1 MMSNSASRLLS
12 EHFNRLSDH
21 GGAVERGI
29 FCDVVE
35 TLYGP
40 SHGMQGN
47 TALIAFLNDQ
57 QRKGVKVTVF
67 SSDPGGLMGMVLED
81 MGLDPALAENIRHK
95 KEFKG
100 KTLELV
106 IDDMPPDYFKMVT
119 HWNPLHAPTKQF
131 LTSPVAKLALK
142 R

>member
-1 MMSNSASRLLS
+1 MSDSASHLIS
-12 EHFNRLSDH
+12 EHFNRLADH
-21 GGAVERGI
+21 GGPVEKGI

-40 SHGMQGN
+40 SYGFQGN
-47 TALIAFLNDQ
+47 KPLIEFLNDQ
-57 QRKGVKVTVF
+57 HAKGVKVTVF

-81 MGLDPALAENIRHK
+81 MGLAPALAENIRHK

-119 HWNPLHAPTKQF
+119 HLHPHHGVTKQF
-131 LTSPVAKLALK
+131 LNSPVAKHALK